1 MFQFKAKFS
10 AVMLDGSYPQLA
22 DLVVVTR
29 PHSQGLSILGS
40 PFPLILLPSDLSLHP
55 RPNVGLNHFMPFILL
70 GIY

>member
-10 AVMLDGSYPQLA
+10 AVMLDGCYPQLVV

-29 PHSQGLSILGS
+29 PHSQSLSILGS

-55 RPNVGLNHFMPFILL
+55 THYIEPQQLTQDFM
-70 GIY
+70 